1 MDNKDKK
8 TVVRSGRSVPE
19 KKGALTTVR
28 STALARKREKDK
40 AWEEDSKALQRVKHG
55 VDRPMLII
63 IILLLCLG
71 SVMVFSASYPNAQT
85 FKNNGMYYIYRHLL
99 FVAAGA
105 LFMAFLSFVPYTL
118 YKRCAIPLAVVSV
131 ALLLLVF
138 VMGAARGVAQ
148 RWIVLGGN
156 LTLQPSEVA
165 KIALI
170 LLLAWYLDKHSE
182 QIDGLNS
189 KNKLKHGIIM
199 PGLIM
204 FGFCGLVLIEKH
216 LSGTV
221 ILALIGLCVI
231 FLSGA
236 SVPKMALWYGIP
248 AVVGGVGFLLT
259 NDYALDRI
267 KTYLN
272 SEADVLD
279 ELWQTTQGLYAI
291 GNGGILGTGLGKSNL
306 KYNYVSE
313 AQNDFIF
320 SIWCEE
326 MGFVGAILL
335 IFLYGLFIWRGM
347 KIARHAPDTFSSLA
361 AFGITCQVGIQALLN
376 ILVVTD
382 MIFNTGVALPF
393 FSYGGS
399 ATVVLMGEMG
409 ILLSISRHSYQKKI

>member
-1 MDNKDKK
+1 
-8 TVVRSGRSVPE
+8 
-19 KKGALTTVR
+19 
-28 STALARKREKDK
+28 
-40 AWEEDSKALQRVKHG
+40 
-55 VDRPMLII
+55 
-63 IILLLCLG
+63 ILLLSLG

-85 FKNNGMYYIYRHLL
+85 FKDNGMYYIYRHLL

-105 LFMAFLSFVPYTL
+105 VFMAVLTWLPYTV
-118 YKRCAIPLAVVSV
+118 YRAGAIPLSVVSV

-165 KIALI
+165 KISLI
-170 LLLAWYLDKHSE
+170 LLLAWYIDKHSDT
-182 QIDGLNS
+182 IYGLG
-189 KNKLKHGIIM
+189 NKGKLLHGIIM

-221 ILALIGLCVI
+221 ILAMIGLCII

-236 SVPKMALWYGIP
+236 SVPKMLLWYGIP
-248 AVVGGVGFLLT
+248 AVVGGGGFILM
-259 NDYALDRI
+259 NSYALERI
-267 KTYLN
+267 KTYLD
-272 SEADVLD
+272 SDADVLD

-291 GNGGILGTGLGKSNL
+291 GNGGLLGTGLGKSNL

-326 MGFVGAILL
+326 TGFVGALL
-335 IFLYGLFIWRGM
+335 LLVLYGLFIWRGM
-347 KIARHAPDTFSSLA
+347 KIARRAPDTFSSLT

-409 ILLSISRHSYQKKI
+409 ILLSISKHSYQKKI

>member
-1 MDNKDKK
+1 MEEKDKK
-8 TVVRSGRSVPE
+8 AVVRSGRSTP
-19 KKGALTTVR
+19 KKQNALTAVR
-28 STALARKREKDK
+28 GVALERRREKDA
-40 AWEEDSKALQRVKHG
+40 AWDGDKTIQRVKHG

-63 IILLLCLG
+63 IILLLSLG

-85 FKNNGMYYIYRHLL
+85 FKDNGMYYIYRHLL

-105 LFMAFLSFVPYTL
+105 VFMAVLTWLPYTV
-118 YKRCAIPLAVVSV
+118 YRAGAIPLSVVSV

-165 KIALI
+165 KISLI
-170 LLLAWYLDKHSE
+170 LLLAWYIDKHSDT
-182 QIDGLNS
+182 IYGLG
-189 KNKLKHGIIM
+189 NKGKLLHGIIM

-221 ILALIGLCVI
+221 ILAMIGLCII

-236 SVPKMALWYGIP
+236 SVSKMLLWYGIP
-248 AVVGGVGFLLT
+248 AVVGGGGFILM
-259 NDYALDRI
+259 NSYALERI
-267 KTYLN
+267 KTYLD
-272 SEADVLD
+272 SDADVLD

-291 GNGGILGTGLGKSNL
+291 GNGGLLGTGLGKSNL

-326 MGFVGAILL
+326 TGFVGALL
-335 IFLYGLFIWRGM
+335 LLVLYGLFIWRGM
-347 KIARHAPDTFSSLA
+347 KIARRAPDTFSSLT

-409 ILLSISRHSYQKKI
+409 ILLSISKHSYQKKI

>member
-71 SVMVFSASYPNAQT
+71 CVMVFSASYPNAQT

-105 LFMAFLSFVPYTL
+105 LFMAVLSFVPYML

-131 ALLLLVF
+131 GLLLLVF

-170 LLLAWYLDKHSE
+170 LLLSWYLDKHSE

-347 KIARHAPDTFSSLA
+347 KIARHAPDTFSSLT

>member
-1 MDNKDKK
+1 MENKDKRA
-8 TVVRSGRSVPE
+8 VVRSGRNSLQP
-19 KKGALTTVR
+19 KGALTAAK
-28 STALARKREKDK
+28 SAALERRREKDRE
-40 AWEEDSKALQRVKHG
+40 WDSDKSIQRVRQG

-63 IILLLCLG
+63 IILLVCLG

-85 FKNNGMYYIYRHLL
+85 FKDNGLYYIYRHLI
-99 FVAAGA
+99 FVGIGIAAMTVFA
-105 LFMAFLSFVPYTL
+105 MFRYTVYRAF
-118 YKRCAIPLAVVSV
+118 AIPLALIAV

-148 RWIVLGGN
+148 RWIVVGSI
-156 LTLQPSEVA
+156 TLQPSEVA

-170 LLLAWYLDKHSE
+170 ILLAWYLDKHSDKING
-182 QIDGLNS
+182 IDTRSRLR
-189 KNKLKHGIIM
+189 HGIIV

-221 ILALIGLCVI
+221 IIAAIGICII

-236 SVPKMALWYGIP
+236 KIKDMLLWYGIP
-248 AVVGGVGFLLT
+248 VVVGGVGFLLT
-259 NDYALDRI
+259 NSYAMDRI
-267 KTYLN
+267 KTYMD

-291 GNGGILGTGLGKSNL
+291 GNGGLLGTGLGKSNL

-335 IFLYGLFIWRGM
+335 LVLYGLFIWRGM
-347 KIARHAPDTFSSLA
+347 KIARRAPDTFSSLV
-361 AFGITCQVGIQALLN
+361 AFGITCQVGIQACLN

-399 ATVVLMGEMG
+399 ATVVLLGEMG

>member
-1 MDNKDKK
+1 MENKDKRS
-8 TVVRSGRSVPE
+8 VVRSGRNLPQN
-19 KKGALTTVR
+19 KGGALTDVR
-28 STALARKREKDK
+28 SKAIAKRREKDRE
-40 AWEEDSKALQRVKHG
+40 WDSADIQRVRHG

-63 IILLLCLG
+63 IILLLSLG

-85 FKNNGMYYIYRHLL
+85 FKDNGMYYIYRHLI
-99 FVAAGA
+99 FVAVGAVFMAVLTFLPYTVYRAGA
-105 LFMAFLSFVPYTL
+105 V
-118 YKRCAIPLAVVSV
+118 ILALVSV
-131 ALLLLVF
+131 ALLLLVL

-148 RWIVLGGN
+148 RWIVLGSS

-170 LLLAWYLDKHSE
+170 ILLAWYIDKHQTE
-182 QIDGLNS
+182 INGLNEKK
-189 KNKLKHGIIM
+189 KNWHGIIV

-204 FGFCGLVLIEKH
+204 FGFCGLVLLEKH

-221 ILALIGLCVI
+221 ILAAIGLCII

-236 SVPKMALWYGIP
+236 SITKMLLWYGIP
-248 AVVGGVGFLLT
+248 AVVGGVGFILA
-259 NDYALDRI
+259 NSYALERI
-267 KTYLN
+267 KTYMD
-272 SEADVLD
+272 SDADMLD

-291 GNGGILGTGLGKSNL
+291 GNGGLLGTGLGRSNL

-335 IFLYGLFIWRGM
+335 LVLYGLFIWRGM
-347 KIARHAPDTFSSLA
+347 KIARRAPDTFSSLV
-361 AFGITCQVGIQALLN
+361 AFGITCQVGIQACLN

-409 ILLSISRHSYQKKI
+409 ILLSISKHSYQQKI

>member
-1 MDNKDKK
+1 MENKDRKA
-8 TVVRSGRSVPE
+8 VVRSGRQLPE
-19 KKGALTTVR
+19 KKGGPLTEVR
-28 STALARKREKDK
+28 ERAVERRREKDR
-40 AWEEDSKALQRVKHG
+40 AWENDTSIQRVRHG

-63 IILLLCLG
+63 IILLLTLG
-71 SVMVFSASYPNAQT
+71 SIMVFSASYPNAET

-99 FVAAGA
+99 FVAAGTV
-105 LFMAFLSFVPYTL
+105 FMIILTNLPYTV
-118 YKRCAIPLAVVSV
+118 YRACAVPLALVAV
-131 ALLLLVF
+131 ALLLMVF
-138 VMGAARGVAQ
+138 VMGTARGVAQ
-148 RWIVLGGN
+148 RWIVIGS

-170 LLLAWYLDKHSE
+170 LLLSQYIDKHSAE
-182 QIDGLNS
+182 INGLS
-189 KNKLKHGIIM
+189 YRKRLRHGVIV
-199 PGLIM
+199 PGIIM

-221 ILALIGLCVI
+221 IIAAIGICII

-236 SVPKMALWYGIP
+236 PVSQMAMYYGIP
-248 AVVGGVGFLLT
+248 AVLGGGGFILM
-259 NDYALDRI
+259 NSYALERI
-267 KTYLN
+267 KTYLD
-272 SEADVLD
+272 SDADVLD

-291 GNGGILGTGLGKSNL
+291 GNGGILGQGLGKSNL

-326 MGFVGAILL
+326 MGLVGAVLL
-335 IFLYGLFIWRGM
+335 IVLYGFFIWRGM

-382 MIFNTGVALPF
+382 MIFNTGVSLPF

-409 ILLSISRHSYQKKI
+409 ILLSISKHSYQKKI